1 MICYTCLEVLQG
13 YNFPAVKCLTNG
25 DGEHERGKQS
35 SEESCRTNN
44 ERLLWSANEILS
56 HPGKQ

>member
-35 SEESCRTNN
+35 SEESGGTNN
-44 ERLLWSANEILS
+44 ERLL
-56 HPGKQ
+56 